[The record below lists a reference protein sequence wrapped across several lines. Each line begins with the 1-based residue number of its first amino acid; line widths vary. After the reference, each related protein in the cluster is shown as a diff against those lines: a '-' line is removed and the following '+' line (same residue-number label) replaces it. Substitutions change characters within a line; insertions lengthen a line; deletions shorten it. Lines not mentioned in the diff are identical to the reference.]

1 MIDCSE
7 FCDVFRPFI
16 RIQAAT
22 TADASWRFS
31 VKVVGLKVDDLL
43 HCDNILYKR
52 GQLS

>member
-1 MIDCSE
+1 MIESSE

-31 VKVVGLKVDDLL
+31 VNVVGLTVDDLL
-43 HCDNILYKR
+43 HCDKNVYKR